1 VASDETDH
9 VVALWRLQ
17 SSYADVVNRRAWS
30 ELADLFRPD
39 AVVHLDSVTASPQEF
54 VGPEGV
60 GSFIGTAIE
69 RFDHFSFVILN
80 TVIDVTGADTAT
92 GRIFMCEIR
101 HAAAE
106 DDWTFAYGL
115 YQDQYVHV
123 DKRWWFGARSYRSLA
138 RTGPQAGVFGLASGL
153 EPFGR

>member
-1 VASDETDH
+1 VNGDSDD

-17 SSYADVVNRRAWS
+17 ASYADVVNRRAWS

-39 AVVHLDSVTASPQEF
+39 AVLHLDTVTVPPQDF
-54 VGPEGV
+54 VGPGAV

-80 TVIDVTGADTAT
+80 TVVDMTGHDTAR

-101 HAAAE
+101 HDAAGDE
-106 DDWTFAYGL
+106 WTFAYGL
-115 YQDQYVHV
+115 YQDRYVRV
-123 DKRWWFGARSYRSLA
+123 DERWWFGARSYRSLA
-138 RTGPQAGVFGLASGL
+138 RTGPQAGVFGLPAGL
-153 EPFGR
+153 EPFGH